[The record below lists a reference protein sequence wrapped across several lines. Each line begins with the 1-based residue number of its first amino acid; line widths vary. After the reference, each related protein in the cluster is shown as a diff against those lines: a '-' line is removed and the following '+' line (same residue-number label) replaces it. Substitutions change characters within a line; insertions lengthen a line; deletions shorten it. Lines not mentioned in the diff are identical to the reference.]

1 MRGSNIKK
9 DLRLLGY
16 EFYPNFSFA
25 VVNGCKGDCLD
36 RYLVRMNECIESTKL
51 IYQCISV
58 LLRDCLKFA
67 VSLYEVWIVFA
78 EQEAPKGEMLLCV
91 VGERLSIRCP
101 DYFCLQVL
109 NVISH
114 NHLLADLITLLGT
127 LDFVLGSVDRFLY
140 QYFSH

>member
-51 IYQCISV
+51 IYQCITV

-67 VSLYEVWIVFA
+67 VSLYEVWINVFA
-78 EQEAPKGEMLLCV
+78 EQEAPKGEMLLCLC
-91 VGERLSIRCP
+91 GRLRCSIRCP
-101 DYFCLQVL
+101 DYFSLQVL

-127 LDFVLGSVDRFLY
+127 LDFVLGSVDR
-140 QYFSH
+140 

>member
-1 MRGSNIKK
+1 MRGSNIRK

-36 RYLVRMNECIESTKL
+36 RYLVRMNECIESSKL

-58 LLRDCLKFA
+58 LLRDCLIIA
-67 VSLYEVWIVFA
+67 VSLYEVWFNCFVCL
-78 EQEAPKGEMLLCV
+78 EAPKGEMLLCLFEL
-91 VGERLSIRCP
+91 VGRLRCSIRCP
-101 DYFCLQVL
+101 DYFSLQVL

-127 LDFVLGSVDRFLY
+127 LDFVLGSVDG
-140 QYFSH
+140 

>member
-16 EFYPNFSFA
+16 EFYPIFSFA
-25 VVNGCKGDCLD
+25 VVNGGCKGDCLD

-58 LLRDCLKFA
+58 IFSVLSTVNVDCGIGN
-67 VSLYEVWIVFA
+67 VVFA
-78 EQEAPKGEMLLCV
+78 EQEAPKGEMCGCFCNN
-91 VGERLSIRCP
+91 VGPRLSIRCP

-114 NHLLADLITLLGT
+114 NHLLAE
-127 LDFVLGSVDRFLY
+127 
-140 QYFSH
+140 